1 MRIFLCH
8 VFISLVAFGKCPQ
21 VAAEEFVYEK
31 DNKFNYSY
39 PGGNWSYVPCVNGY
53 YGSATCDTLTGNLRT
68 TCVDV
73 DGRKTCVC
81 FSGFGFKTPNC
92 TENDTSP
99 KCVSSSLACSD
110 LTGKTYM
117 GLGFTFFGMLFL
129 IVGSA
134 QALLALFTTLSLQ
147 FEFTAKVSTL
157 LFSTLA
163 LLAGITNNVVS
174 IFITTF
180 KDVSY
185 FMVIVWGISAGVYT
199 VCLFAAM
206 FNICAVCYFFILFN
220 VLSDSFPRYGLK
232 SLRPFSACNR
242 TVAIM

>member
-1 MRIFLCH
+1 
-8 VFISLVAFGKCPQ
+8 
-21 VAAEEFVYEK
+21 
-31 DNKFNYSY
+31 
-39 PGGNWSYVPCVNGY
+39 
-53 YGSATCDTLTGNLRT
+53 
-68 TCVDV
+68 
-73 DGRKTCVC
+73 
-81 FSGFGFKTPNC
+81 
-92 TENDTSP
+92 
-99 KCVSSSLACSD
+99 
-110 LTGKTYM
+110 
-117 GLGFTFFGMLFL
+117 MLFL

-199 VCLFAAM
+199 VCLLR
-206 FNICAVCYFFILFN
+206 AVEYMAHMLFFH
-220 VLSDSFPRYGLK
+220 
-232 SLRPFSACNR
+232 PF
-242 TVAIM
+242 